1 VDNPRSED
9 PLRTINDCVVGVQR
23 TRTPYRVEPD
33 RERAIG
39 IAFDEARAGDI
50 VLLVGKGH
58 ETYQIMKEGPVHFDE
73 REVARRLLHERGYGN
88 EEK

>member
-1 VDNPRSED
+1 M
-9 PLRTINDCVVGVQR
+9 
-23 TRTPYRVEPD
+23 EPD
-33 RERAIG
+33 RARAIG

-73 REVARRLLHERGYGN
+73 REVARPFAL
-88 EEK
+88 

>member
-1 VDNPRSED
+1 
-9 PLRTINDCVVGVQR
+9 
-23 TRTPYRVEPD
+23 VEPD

-58 ETYQIMKEGPVHFDE
+58 EMYQIMKDGPVHFDE
-73 REVARRLLHERGYGN
+73 REVARRLLIERGYGN
-88 EEK
+88 EKK